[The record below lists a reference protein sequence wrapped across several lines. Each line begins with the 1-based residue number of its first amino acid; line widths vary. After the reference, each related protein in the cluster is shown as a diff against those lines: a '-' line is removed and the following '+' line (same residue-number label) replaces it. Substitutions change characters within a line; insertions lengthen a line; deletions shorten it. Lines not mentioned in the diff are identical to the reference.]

1 VATELFVF
9 GGPAPVPPEC
19 RQAPAP
25 LPRWTSMG
33 PETAVL
39 GLPPLRLRV
48 AATQI
53 VPSLSLLTEREH
65 TFRFEA
71 RSAASRAWSPL
82 SPVGPHP
89 WAASGSSDPCL
100 RPEIDLY
107 TASPPVEEVRLRVW
121 VHSSDLAA
129 VAAAPALCA
138 VSASDDD
145 PESGTAAEGP
155 VALEV
160 PALSQMETPEAIRHR
175 ICSPTSVAMVLGY
188 WERPAAPL
196 DLAREMFDPRHDLYG
211 VWPAAIRAA
220 ARRGVWGYLLRFP
233 SWAAAAWCLAEGVPI
248 VASVRYAAGELAGA
262 AIESTTG
269 HLLVLTGYEG
279 RTVLAND
286 PAAPTAREVPRRYA
300 LADLRRV
307 WLERSG
313 VGYVLFRPGA
323 AAETGM
329 RAELTRS
336 P

>member
-1 VATELFVF
+1 VATELFLF

-19 RQAPAP
+19 RRPPAP
-25 LPRWTSMG
+25 LPRWTPID

-39 GLPPLRLRV
+39 DLPPLRPRV

-53 VPSLSLLTEREH
+53 LPSLSLLTEREH

-71 RSAASRAWSPL
+71 RSGASHAWSPL
-82 SPVGPHP
+82 SPVGPHS
-89 WAASGSSDPCL
+89 WAASGASDPRL
-100 RPEIDLY
+100 RPEVDVY
-107 TASPPVEEVRLRVW
+107 TASPPVEELRLRVR

-129 VAAAPALCA
+129 VMAAPALCA

-145 PESGTAAEGP
+145 PEGGPAAEGP
-155 VALEV
+155 VALKV

-196 DLAREMFDPRHDLYG
+196 DLAREVFDPRHDLYG

-220 ARRGVWGYLLRFP
+220 ARRGLWGYLLRFP

-279 RTVLAND
+279 ATVLAND
-286 PAAPTAREVPRRYA
+286 PAAPTAREVPRRYS
-300 LADLRRV
+300 LADVRRV

-313 VGYVLFRPGA
+313 VGYVLFRPRP
-323 AAETGM
+323 AAETGV
-329 RAELTRS
+329 RAS
-336 P
+336 

>member
-1 VATELFVF
+1 MATELFVF
-9 GGPAPVPPEC
+9 GSPAPVPPEC

-71 RSAASRAWSPL
+71 RSAASHAWSPL

-89 WAASGSSDPCL
+89 WAASEPSDPCL
-100 RPEIDLY
+100 RPAIDLY
-107 TASPPVEEVRLRVW
+107 TASPPVEELRLRVW
-121 VHSSDLAA
+121 VHSAELAA
-129 VAAAPALCA
+129 VTAAPALCA

-145 PESGTAAEGP
+145 PEGGSAAAGP

-188 WERPAAPL
+188 WGREATPAAL
-196 DLAREMFDPRHDLYG
+196 
-211 VWPAAIRAA
+211 
-220 ARRGVWGYLLRFP
+220 
-233 SWAAAAWCLAEGVPI
+233 
-248 VASVRYAAGELAGA
+248 
-262 AIESTTG
+262 STTPASSRN
-269 HLLVLTGYEG
+269 LD
-279 RTVLAND
+279 RTSLS
-286 PAAPTAREVPRRYA
+286 RYGS
-300 LADLRRV
+300 R
-307 WLERSG
+307 
-313 VGYVLFRPGA
+313 
-323 AAETGM
+323 
-329 RAELTRS
+329 
-336 P
+336 